1 MYKSASVNYHES
13 KVICIWKFAYPWKT
27 LLKAGLSVKRLIRV
41 KDWISSL
48 KSLYAIFLY
57 EPSLRISYI
66 SNIVY
71 PSIVPQ
77 NCLNLSKLLIIFSW
91 SFVLCTLSGRYMSF
105 NDLNHKD
112 IF

>member
-27 LLKAGLSVKRLIRV
+27 LLKAGLSVSLIRV

-57 EPSLRISYI
+57 EP